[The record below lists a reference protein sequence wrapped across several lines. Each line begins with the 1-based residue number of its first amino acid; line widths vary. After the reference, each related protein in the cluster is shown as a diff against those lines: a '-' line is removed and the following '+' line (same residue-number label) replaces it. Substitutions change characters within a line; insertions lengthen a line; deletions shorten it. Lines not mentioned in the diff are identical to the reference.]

1 MTTLQKRMQ
10 KLERTEILTRH
21 LPLMEQLQ
29 RAMND
34 AAVRLT
40 GRDFSYA
47 LRDEDILK
55 QVVAEVRDSFM
66 KKLSAA
72 DLDSLIAELEPIA
85 FGNDTAALEALRQK
99 VIREVD
105 EELGVM
111 ASNTTGLPLRGVP
124 HSLCHPLGPVPKL
137 E

>member
-1 MTTLQKRMQ
+1 MTTLQRRVQ

-47 LRDEDILK
+47 LGDESILI
-55 QVVAEVRDSFM
+55 QVVAEVRDSFL
-66 KKLSAA
+66 KKLLAA
-72 DLDSLIAELEPIA
+72 DRDSFIAELETIA
-85 FGNDTAALEALRQK
+85 FGNDTEARDVASQK
-99 VIREVD
+99 AIREAD
-105 EELGVM
+105 EEFECV
-111 ASNTTGLPLRGVP
+111 SWDQ
-124 HSLCHPLGPVPKL
+124 
-137 E
+137 

>member
-85 FGNDTAALEALRQK
+85 FGDDTEALEAARREA
-99 VIREVD
+99 IRKAD
-105 EELGVM
+105 EEFGCLSWKIEQKADAVQM
-111 ASNTTGLPLRGVP
+111 QNVP
-124 HSLCHPLGPVPKL
+124 
-137 E
+137 